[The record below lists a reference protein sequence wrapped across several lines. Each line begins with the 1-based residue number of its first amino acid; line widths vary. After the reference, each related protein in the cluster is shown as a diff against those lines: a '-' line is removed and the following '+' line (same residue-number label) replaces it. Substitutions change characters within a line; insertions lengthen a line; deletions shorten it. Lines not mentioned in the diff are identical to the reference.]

1 MSNIKVKVSLCYI
14 ARHTIRKKIITGASG
29 YAYRRIASPTFGV
42 DMPEGVATRN
52 VQTPRSARLNRWS
65 LCWLGLM
72 LWFLSN
78 AIHAGEPWRVVIL
91 PGADP
96 TQPAVAIQIR
106 ALRSAL
112 TAAAPDG
119 VEFYTDSLDELRFD
133 SSDLTPQFLALL
145 KKKYENK
152 RIDLVIGIADF
163 ALDFTTRYHTDIWPK
178 ASILITSI
186 DESRV
191 ARIPP
196 DFAYIAW
203 HFDADNTI
211 ALAEAIQPHATQLV
225 IVAGNSNFD
234 DFTARLAE
242 QAARSR
248 RSRNWDVKVWSGLTL
263 NELQGRLNALDASTA
278 AVVYTTMYR
287 DREGRTFFPFEVV
300 APIARAS
307 RAPIYGWYPTYLD
320 QGLIG
325 GAVISYEDNGRRAG
339 GLAASILLG
348 KVSAHGAT
356 LPTMR
361 SRCIVDRTQSD
372 RLAIHSSLIPD
383 DCEQINVPPSLWNQY
398 RGTVLFVAAVVGLQ
412 ALTIAALLWQHRKR
426 RFAEEAATVRANEL
440 ARAARISSAGELSAS
455 IAHEVGQPLGAILSN
470 ADAAGLILEHGEPEV
485 PELQQILA
493 DVRRDAARAS
503 QVVQRLRDL
512 LRKQP
517 VEFIELNLN
526 STVEET
532 LTLLAPEAR
541 RRRIAI
547 ESELAPACPDIVGDR
562 IQLQQVLL
570 NLSVN
575 AMDAMHETE
584 HTERLLTILTRPGEH
599 GIELTVADR
608 GHGIPEAMRSTL
620 FDSFATTKPH
630 GMGLGLS
637 IARTIVELHG
647 GTIVAR
653 SREGGGSEFVVWLPS
668 ASRSRFRA
676 QHKPDRNA
684 ARET

>member
-1 MSNIKVKVSLCYI
+1 MGLILCFVSI
-14 ARHTIRKKIITGASG
+14 A
-29 YAYRRIASPTFGV
+29 V
-42 DMPEGVATRN
+42 D
-52 VQTPRSARLNRWS
+52 
-65 LCWLGLM
+65 
-72 LWFLSN
+72 
-78 AIHAGEPWRVVIL
+78 AGEPWRVVIL

-112 TAAAPDG
+112 SAAAPDR

-152 RIDLVIGIADF
+152 PIDLVIGIADF
-163 ALDFTTRYHTDIWPK
+163 ALDFTTRYHKDIWPN

-211 ALAEAIQPHATQLV
+211 ALAEAIQPQARQLV

-248 RSRNWDVKVWSGLTL
+248 RSRKWDVDVWSGLTL
-263 NELQGRLNALDASTA
+263 NELQGRLNKLDAS
-278 AVVYTTMYR
+278 AVAVIYTTMYR

-300 APIARAS
+300 APIAQAS
-307 RAPIYGWYPTYLD
+307 RAPIYGWYPTYLG
-320 QGLIG
+320 QGLFG

-348 KVSAHGAT
+348 KVPTRGAT
-356 LPTMR
+356 LPIMR
-361 SRCIVDRTQSD
+361 SRCIVDRTQAD
-372 RLAIHSSLIPD
+372 RLAIPSSLIPD
-383 DCEQINVPPSLWNQY
+383 DCEQVNAPPSLWNQY
-398 RGTVLFVAAVVGLQ
+398 RGTVLSVAAVVALQ

-426 RFAEEAATVRANEL
+426 RVAEEAATVRANEL

-470 ADAAGLILEHGEPEV
+470 ADAAGLILEHREPEV

-493 DVRRDAARAS
+493 DVRRDATRAS

-517 VEFIELNLN
+517 VEFVELDLN
-526 STVEET
+526 ATVEET
-532 LTLLAPEAR
+532 LTLLVPEAR
-541 RRRIAI
+541 RRRISI
-547 ESELAPACPDIVGDR
+547 ESQLSAACPHIVGDR

-575 AMDAMHETE
+575 AMDAMQETE
-584 HTERLLTILTRPGEH
+584 HAERLLTILTRPDKLGV
-599 GIELTVADR
+599 ELTVTDR
-608 GHGIPEAMRSTL
+608 GHGIPEAVRSKL
-620 FDSFATTKPH
+620 FDSFFTTKAH

-647 GTIVAR
+647 GTIASR
-653 SREGGGSEFVVWLPS
+653 SRDGGGSAFVVWLPS
-668 ASRSRFRA
+668 AARSRFRA
-676 QHKPDRNA
+676 PH
-684 ARET
+684 

>member
-1 MSNIKVKVSLCYI
+1 
-14 ARHTIRKKIITGASG
+14 
-29 YAYRRIASPTFGV
+29 
-42 DMPEGVATRN
+42 MPEGTATRR
-52 VQTPRSARLNRWS
+52 VASLCPAQLQRRWS
-65 LCWLGLM
+65 LYCLVLLLGL
-72 LWFLSN
+72 FSP
-78 AIHAGEPWRVVIL
+78 AVHTGERWRVVIL

-133 SSDLTPQFLALL
+133 RNDLTPQFLALL

-163 ALDFTTRYHTDIWPK
+163 ALEFTTRYHKDIWPK

-191 ARIPP
+191 ARMPP

-211 ALAEAIQPHATQLV
+211 ALAEALQPQATHLV
-225 IVAGNSNFD
+225 IVAGSSAFD

-242 QAARSR
+242 QTARSR
-248 RSRNWDVKVWSGLTL
+248 RSRKWDVNVWSGLTL
-263 NELQGRLNALDASTA
+263 KELQTRLGDLDPFAA
-278 AVVYTTMYR
+278 AVLYTTMYR

-307 RAPIYGWYPTYLD
+307 RAPIYGWYPTYLN
-320 QGLIG
+320 QGLLG

-339 GLAASILLG
+339 ELAASILLG
-348 KVSAHGAT
+348 KVSPHGAT
-356 LPTMR
+356 LPTER
-361 SRCIVDRTQSD
+361 SHCIVDRGQAD
-372 RLAIHSSLIPD
+372 RLAVRPSLIPE
-383 DCEQINVPPSLWNQY
+383 DCEQLNVPRSLWNQY
-398 RGTVLFVAAVVGLQ
+398 RGTVLFVAAVVALQ

-426 RFAEEAATVRANEL
+426 RVAEEAATVRANEL

-470 ADAAGLILEHGEPEV
+470 ADAAGFILEHREPEV
-485 PELQQILA
+485 LELQQILA
-493 DVRRDAARAS
+493 DVRRDAVRAS

-517 VEFIELNLN
+517 VEFAELNLN
-526 STVEET
+526 LTVDET

-547 ESELAPACPDIVGDR
+547 QSELGTACPGIVGDR
-562 IQLQQVLL
+562 VQLQQVLL

-584 HTERLLTILTRPGEH
+584 NSKRILTIMTQSADH
-599 GIELTVADR
+599 GVKLTVADR
-608 GHGIPEAMRSTL
+608 GHGIPEAMRSKL
-620 FDSFATTKPH
+620 FDSFFTTKAH

-637 IARTIVELHG
+637 IARTIVESHG
-647 GTIVAR
+647 GTITSQ
-653 SREGGGSEFVVWLPS
+653 SREGGGSAFLVWLPC
-668 ASRSRFRA
+668 ARRSGSHAR
-676 QHKPDRNA
+676 HLHLRNA